1 MPIKDIQQP
10 EIININDELRLR
22 KFDNNYSF
30 AFDWYQD
37 EATVKL
43 VDGLEA
49 KKYDFSKLKRMY
61 EYLDNIGELYF
72 IEILDK
78 NEFKPVGDV
87 TFWKDDMPIVIGDK
101 NCRGKGLGKKVI
113 TVLIDRAK
121 ELGLTELKVREI
133 YTYNTASQK
142 LFESVGFKKIG
153 ETQTGFSYELRNL

>member
-1 MPIKDIQQP
+1 MPIKDIYQP
-10 EIININDELRLR
+10 EIIIINAELRLK

-43 VDGLEA
+43 VDGPEA

-113 TVLIDRAK
+113 TALIDRAK

-133 YTYNTASQK
+133 YTYNTASKK
-142 LFESVGFKKIG
+142 LFESVGFRKTG
-153 ETQTGFSYELRNL
+153 ETQTGFSYGIKI